1 MARTLASMVVLLP
14 LLVGTSRRCPE
25 PNYPTVEDC
34 PFPVD
39 PNLVVG
45 KLLGWVR
52 LEAGQP
58 LVHTRRWCDP
68 DGDPARVKV
77 LQGPE
82 GLELINRPKTASY
95 TLLWTPRH
103 PMTTAIVLRVTD
115 EPTLARPKSDTG
127 TLLVQVLPRRKRFA
141 PGLCGGPSQ

>member
-1 MARTLASMVVLLP
+1 MNSV
-14 LLVGTSRRCPE
+14 
-25 PNYPTVEDC
+25 TVEHI
-34 PFPVD
+34 F
-39 PNLVVG
+39 
-45 KLLGWVR
+45 
-52 LEAGQP
+52 E
-58 LVHTRRWCDP
+58 TME
-68 DGDPARVKV
+68 ARVNPEGVQGVTAGYGYVITGQGGGEWTVKITDGRVEV

-127 TLLVQVLPRRKRFA
+127 TLLVQVVPRRKRFA